1 MKEKS
6 CFNEFVKYVTLNIL
20 GMIGLSCYIL
30 ADTFFVSWKLGA
42 DGLAALNLAIPVYSF
57 NHGTGLMLGMGGAT
71 RYTIARNQ
79 KRFREANEIFTRTIL
94 IAICFMLLFAGIGLW
109 GSDTLASILGAEGEI
124 HTMTETYLKVLLLY
138 SPAFIFNDIFLA
150 FVRNDGE
157 PQLAMTGMLVGN
169 FSNVILDYIFML
181 RFHMGIFGAVLA
193 TGMAAVISL
202 CVLSIHFIRKKN
214 QFHFVKVLL
223 RVRPCFRILVTG
235 VPSLVT
241 ELSSGI
247 VMIVFN
253 SIILSLQ
260 GNPGVAA
267 YGVIANILLVIVGI
281 YTGISQGIQ
290 PLLSKYFGR
299 GEKEK
304 IQKIFQYAMTTV
316 AGLSIL
322 IYTGLFMGADGIVG
336 LFNSE
341 GNALMQKIAVDGMKL
356 YFLAC
361 IFAGWNI
368 VFTTYFA
375 STDRIKPANVISIL
389 RGFVLIIPVT
399 FLMAFLGNMT
409 GLWLAFPV
417 TEVLV
422 FILGV
427 TVYFWG
433 KEHSINNGRN
443 AKAK

>member
-6 CFNEFVKYVTLNIL
+6 CLQEFTKYVTLNVL

-30 ADTFFVSWKLGA
+30 ADTFFVSWDLGA
-42 DGLAALNLAIPVYSF
+42 NGLAALNLAIPVYSF

-79 KRFREANEIFTRTIL
+79 KRLREANEIFTQTIL
-94 IAICFMLLFAGIGLW
+94 VAICFMLLFMAVGFW
-109 GSDTLASILGAEGEI
+109 GSDALATVLGAEGEI
-124 HTMTETYLKVLLLY
+124 YAMTETYLRVLLLY
-138 SPAFIFNDIFLA
+138 SPAFMFNDIFLA
-150 FVRNDGE
+150 FVRNDGA
-157 PQLAMTGMLVGN
+157 PQLSMTGMLIGN
-169 FSNVILDYIFML
+169 FSNVILDYIFMF

-214 QFHFVKVLL
+214 QFHFVKVLPKG
-223 RVRPCFRILVTG
+223 RTCFRILITG

-253 SIILSLQ
+253 FIILNLQ

-267 YGVIANILLVIVGI
+267 YGVIANILLVIIGI
-281 YTGISQGIQ
+281 YTGISQGTQ
-290 PLLSKYFGR
+290 PLFSKYFGR
-299 GEKEK
+299 GDREK
-304 IQKIFQYAMTTV
+304 IQEIFRYAMITV
-316 AGLSIL
+316 AGLSVL
-322 IYTGLFMGADGIVG
+322 IYVG
-336 LFNSE
+336 LFIGAEGIVSIFNSE
-341 GNALMQKIAVDGMKL
+341 ENPMMQQIAVYGMKL

-361 IFAGWNI
+361 SFAGWNI
-368 VFTTYFA
+368 IFTTYFA
-375 STDRIKPANVISIL
+375 STDRVRPANAISIL

-399 FLMAFLGNMT
+399 FLLAFLGDMT

-422 FILGV
+422 LVLGMII
-427 TVYFWG
+427 YFRG
-433 KEHSINNGRN
+433 KLEIS
-443 AKAK
+443 A